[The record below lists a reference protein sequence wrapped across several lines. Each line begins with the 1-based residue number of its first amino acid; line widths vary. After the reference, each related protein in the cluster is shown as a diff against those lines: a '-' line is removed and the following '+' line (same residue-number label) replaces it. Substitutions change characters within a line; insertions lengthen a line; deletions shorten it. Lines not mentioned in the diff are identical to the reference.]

1 MYTWQMLS
9 TLEVE
14 EVNFVVSRVYRY
26 YRKASILIVPITSLG
41 LYVSISILSAKFE
54 QLQEN

>member
-1 MYTWQMLS
+1 MLS

-41 LYVSISILSAKFE
+41 LYVSISILGAKFE
-54 QLQEN
+54 QLQET